1 MLETKPPREQAGRD
15 AITAFSSQF
24 KAAGYAALEILDGG
38 KVSVVYCDYH
48 DDYVVKLVSGADQ
61 QFIFS
66 QVKYKVKRNHQW
78 KPLDLFGTPLKGK
91 INFDAVKKSFGVK
104 MFEHVR
110 NFGDQC
116 EDILLETNVHFH
128 DQIETLCELVSKG
141 DISYRE
147 MALYKNIRLAFVHH
161 FCGGVFDSHVTCFY
175 VEKFLSLLRLR
186 PACTYLNEDDGDF
199 ELYAGKRIYQYSEVP
214 LSEKEKEGIAKS
226 LIELVRS
233 KSVGRIH
240 EKITVDEL
248 NKLAGI
254 KLDDLLSILS
264 ISKKAYETLAA
275 GGDDKAIRNTSILQR
290 VLRDWGCSNESVV
303 FCCEAKNK
311 WDDWLRVN
319 RHDLSPLDT
328 NFLIDRLQRT
338 IRVLKRSEEPF
349 PQLKV
354 EIESVF
360 NSLNQDF
367 KNRAITKEILF
378 GGVMASIVRGE
389 L

>member
-1 MLETKPPREQAGRD
+1 MLEKIPPREQAGRD
-15 AITAFSSQF
+15 AITAFSAQF

-38 KVSVVYCDYH
+38 EVSVVYCDYH
-48 DDYVVKLVSGADQ
+48 DDYVVKLVSATDQ
-61 QFIFS
+61 QFRFS

-78 KPLDLFGTPLKGK
+78 KPLDLFGTPLRGK
-91 INFDAVKKSFGVK
+91 INFDAVKNSFGVK
-104 MFEHVR
+104 MLEHVR

-116 EDILLETNVHFH
+116 EDIILETNVHFH
-128 DQIETLCELVSKG
+128 DQIETLCELISKG

-147 MALYKNIRLAFVHH
+147 MTLYKNIRHAFIEH
-161 FCGGVFDSHVTCFY
+161 FCDGVFDSHVTCFC

-186 PACTYLNEDDGDF
+186 PACTYLNEDDGNF
-199 ELYAGKRIYQYSEVP
+199 ELFAGKRIYQYSEVP

-264 ISKKAYETLAA
+264 ISKAAYKTLAA
-275 GGDDKAIRNTSILQR
+275 GGDKKAIRNTSILQR
-290 VLRDWGCSNESVV
+290 VLGDWGCSNESIVY
-303 FCCEAKNK
+303 CCEAKSN

-328 NFLIDRLQRT
+328 NFLMDRLQRT
-338 IRVLKRSEEPF
+338 IGVLKRSAAPF
-349 PQLKV
+349 PQLQV
-354 EIESVF
+354 EIEEIF
-360 NSLNQDF
+360 NVLNQDY
-367 KNRAITKEILF
+367 KNREITREILF
-378 GGVMASIVRGE
+378 GGVMG
-389 L
+389 